1 MTQKMHPGTL
11 SVLEAELARRPNT
24 ELVCFDVFDTLL
36 TRIQGEPRSLF
47 LRLGETLR
55 AEGEISVSP
64 GEFAGARVRAERR
77 ARQHVIPPADVT
89 LSQVYDEL
97 VHSCP
102 EFWPRVNRLIEA
114 ELEAES
120 ETLRRIPYAEQMVA
134 LARKHSKSIAF
145 VSDMYLPKSFICS
158 QLIVHGLIEAGDP
171 LYVSNDCG
179 YKKSHGG
186 ALFRFVLRDLGV
198 ESSSALHV
206 GDSQRDDFE
215 AALSIGMSAILVK
228 EAHPNRYEDALNTAA
243 WESGNGGSL
252 LAGASRL
259 TRLSF
264 QNNYQPDAM
273 LRVLAG
279 VAAPL
284 LLGYTLWLLGRAA
297 ASGLRRLYFLSR
309 EGEVVYVLA
318 EIMNQRL
325 RLGMDL
331 RYLYVSRSSINLA
344 VLTEPNWINLSWAL
358 THAGGH
364 RLRGILKRVG
374 LKPEDIASGLLEI
387 GLPEE
392 RWSTRLSDHEYDA
405 LVDLLLSERAQRI
418 LSRRAAD
425 ARKVIEA
432 YLAENHFFDD
442 QGVGL
447 VDTTGTGSQMRT
459 LHFLRREKTVAETLG
474 FLCFRSWKPSLH
486 DVGFPEIMSYLG
498 DQRSGRGFTG
508 LTGLTQMLEIFALTD
523 YGTVIGYKQGVHGV
537 QPIVAEA
544 STPIRQ
550 FCSVDALREPLL
562 TFATSLPVDSQLLG
576 AQYDLRPGIVKAVQL
591 FWNEPS
597 TDEAI
602 YWGGFPFETG
612 AGLEADHH
620 ELAPP
625 LALNDVYLMALG
637 KPARHSAWYVWRSA
651 RQYRSALPI
660 RSFLQMQ
667 RVIRHKASRLW
678 PLSRH

>member
-1 MTQKMHPGTL
+1 MTQKMHSATL
-11 SVLEAELARRPNT
+11 SVLEAELARRPNI

-47 LRLGETLR
+47 LRLGGTLR

-77 ARQHVIPPADVT
+77 ARQHVIPPADVNLT
-89 LSQVYDEL
+89 QIYEEL

-102 EFWPRVNRLIEA
+102 EFWPRVERLIEA
-114 ELEAES
+114 ELEAER
-120 ETLRRIPYAEQMVA
+120 ETLRPVPYADQMLV
-134 LARKHSKSIAF
+134 LARNHSKRIVF
-145 VSDMYLPKSFICS
+145 VSDMYLPKAFIHN
-158 QLIVHGLIEAGDP
+158 QLILHGLIEPDDP

-179 YKKSHGG
+179 YKQSHGG
-186 ALFRFVLRDLGV
+186 ALFRFVLRDQGV

-215 AALSIGMSAILVK
+215 AAHSVGMRAVLVK
-228 EAHPNRYEDALNTAA
+228 DAHPNRYEDALNIAA
-243 WESGNGGSL
+243 WESMNEGSL

-264 QNNYQPDAM
+264 QKNDRPDAM
-273 LRVLAG
+273 VRVLAG

-297 ASGLRRLYFLSR
+297 ASGIRRLYCLSR
-309 EGEVVYVLA
+309 EGEVVYLLA
-318 EIMNQRL
+318 GIMNQRL

-344 VLTEPNWINLSWAL
+344 VLTEPNRINLSWAL

-374 LKPEDIASGLLEI
+374 LKPEDIASGLLQI

-405 LVDLLLSERAQRI
+405 LLDLLLSESAQEM

-425 ARKVIEA
+425 ARKIIEA

-459 LHFLRREKTVAETLG
+459 LHLLRREKTVAETVG
-474 FLCFRSWKPSLH
+474 FLTFRSWESSLQ
-486 DVGFPEIMSYLG
+486 DAGFPKIWSYLG

-508 LTGLTQMLEIFALTD
+508 LTGLTQMLEVFALTD
-523 YGTVIGYKQGVHGV
+523 YGTVLGYKQGVHGV

-544 STPIRQ
+544 SNPIRQ

-562 TFATSLPVDSQLLG
+562 TFAKSLPVDSQLLG
-576 AQYDLRPGIVKAVQL
+576 EQYDLRPGIVKAFQL

-602 YWGGFPFETG
+602 FWGGFPFETG

-620 ELAPP
+620 VLAPP
-625 LALNDVYLMALG
+625 LALNDLYRMALG
-637 KPARHSAWYVWRSA
+637 KPARHCGWYVWRSA
-651 RQYRSALPI
+651 RQRRSALPI

-667 RVIRHKASRLW
+667 RVIRHMGSRLW
-678 PLSRH
+678 PVSRH